1 MFNKEE
7 IKAFIIRLGEK
18 WFFPDFTNKLTWYV
32 VTLGAGFIL
41 VPQPVKLFFINWLIE
56 VFNVNS
62 GLKLTLPEMEASTDY
77 TTGIILVFIALA
89 HNIGY
94 KYFEL
99 KKEIFNHKVLQDRRI
114 SDYKLLELFLG
125 EFPSNC
131 ASAILLKEHDFSNSF
146 DRDKL
151 QNIEGFYY
159 QWNGAEYHF
168 IDSEIDQK
176 RQDFFEGCKQFL
188 LKVAEYTTPV
198 GASNFSSVIPDH
210 FRADDWK
217 RPDWVTTQIKELND
231 LATNLFK
238 EHQEFIAFAKLKNS
252 KLTKASSGRA
262 KGARR

>member
-7 IKAFIIRLGEK
+7 KKAFMIRLGEK

-56 VFNVNS
+56 TFNINS
-62 GLKLTLPEMEASTDY
+62 DLKLTLPDMEASTDY
-77 TTGIILVFIALA
+77 TIGVILVFMSLV

-94 KYFEL
+94 KYFGL
-99 KKEIFNHKVLQDRRI
+99 KKEIFEHNSSQQRRI
-114 SDYKLLELFLG
+114 SDYKLLEKFLA

-131 ASAILLKEHDFSNSF
+131 ASAILLKEHDFGNSF
-146 DRDKL
+146 HRDKL
-151 QNIEGFYY
+151 KQIDEFYY
-159 QWNGAEYHF
+159 QWNGAEYNF
-168 IDSEIDQK
+168 IDSEIDKK
-176 RQDFFEGCKQFL
+176 RNEFFENCKHFL

-210 FRADDWK
+210 LRAEDWNL
-217 RPDWVTTQIKELND
+217 PQWVTSQIKELND

-238 EHQEFIAFAKLKNS
+238 EHQQLIKFTKS
-252 KLTKASSGRA
+252 KIQS
-262 KGARR
+262 